1 MRTTT
6 RPTLLAVGAVAT
18 LALSLTACNDGSGTQ
33 GSGAAGPS
41 ASSGASSGSSSA
53 SASGSSSGGSA
64 SVSAAGSSSASSGGG
79 SSTSGG
85 GSSSSGAG
93 GGGVIVACTA
103 KNTSVTFLQSSG
115 HASDSQAADAT
126 LKITNSSGAPCT
138 IVGPTTVVADDD
150 QGKAS
155 PVSGDNSEGGSD
167 AVDVPAGAAVVA
179 DVMYNDVNGQGT
191 ASARYTCPVQASHV
205 KVALPKDVG
214 TTVNVMKADGSP
226 GGVFSVCGTDFKVG
240 AFAAR

>member
-6 RPTLLAVGAVAT
+6 RPALLAVGAVAT

-33 GSGAAGPS
+33 DSGAADTS
-41 ASSGASSGSSSA
+41 ASSAAPSGSA
-53 SASGSSSGGSA
+53 SASASA
-64 SVSAAGSSSASSGGG
+64 SASSGGG
-79 SSTSGG
+79 TSTSGG
-85 GSSSSGAG
+85 GSSSSGTG
-93 GGGVIVACTA
+93 GGGVTAACTA

-115 HASDSQAADAT
+115 HASDAQAADAT

-155 PVSGDNSEGGSD
+155 PVSGDNSEDGSD

-179 DVMYNDVNGQGT
+179 DVLYNDVNSEGT
-191 ASARYTCPVQASHV
+191 ESARYTCPVQASHV

>member
-6 RPTLLAVGAVAT
+6 RPALLAVGAVA
-18 LALSLTACNDGSGTQ
+18 LALSLTACNDDSGTQ
-33 GSGAAGPS
+33 GSGAAGTS
-41 ASSGASSGSSSA
+41 ASSAAPSGSSSA
-53 SASGSSSGGSA
+53 PAAAATSAATSAPGAASASPGGKTSASGGGKTPSG
-64 SVSAAGSSSASSGGG
+64 
-79 SSTSGG
+79 T
-85 GSSSSGAG
+85 G
-93 GGGVIVACTA
+93 GGGATAACTT

-115 HASDSQAADAT
+115 HASDAQPAAAT
-126 LKITNSSGAPCT
+126 IKITNSSGAPCT
-138 IVGPTTVVADDD
+138 IVGPTTVVAADD

-155 PVSGDNSEGGSD
+155 PVSGDNSTAGSE

-179 DVMYNDVNGQGT
+179 DVLYNDVNGEGT
-191 ASARYTCPVQASHV
+191 SSARYTCPVQASHV

-214 TTVNVMKADGSP
+214 TTVNVMKANGSP

>member
-6 RPTLLAVGAVAT
+6 RPALLAVGAVVT

-33 GSGAAGPS
+33 DS
-41 ASSGASSGSSSA
+41 AVGTGASSAAPSGATSAPAAGSA
-53 SASGSSSGGSA
+53 SASAPSGGKT
-64 SVSAAGSSSASSGGG
+64 
-79 SSTSGG
+79 STSGG
-85 GSSSSGAG
+85 GSKPSGTG
-93 GGGVIVACTA
+93 GGGVIAACTT

-115 HASDSQAADAT
+115 HASDAQAAAAT

-138 IVGPTTVVADDD
+138 IVGPTTVVANDD

-155 PVSGDNSEGGSD
+155 PVSGDNSNDGSA
-167 AVDVPAGAAVVA
+167 AVDVPAGATVVA
-179 DVMYNDVNGQGT
+179 DVLYNDVNGEGT
-191 ASARYTCPVQASHV
+191 TSARYTCPVQASHV
-205 KVALPKDVG
+205 KVALPKDAG
-214 TTVNVMKADGSP
+214 TTVNVMKANGSP

>member
-6 RPTLLAVGAVAT
+6 RPALLAVGAVAT

-33 GSGAAGPS
+33 DSAVGTS
-41 ASSGASSGSSSA
+41 ASSAAPSGATSAPASAPAAHSA
-53 SASGSSSGGSA
+53 SAPAAGSA
-64 SVSAAGSSSASSGGG
+64 SAPSGGRT
-79 SSTSGG
+79 STSGG
-85 GSSSSGAG
+85 GSSSSGTG
-93 GGGVIVACTA
+93 GGGVTAACTT

-115 HASDSQAADAT
+115 HASDAQPAAAT

-155 PVSGDNSEGGSD
+155 PVSGDNSKDGSD

-179 DVMYNDVNGQGT
+179 DVLYNDVNSKGT
-191 ASARYTCPVQASHV
+191 TSARYTCPVQASHV

-214 TTVNVMKADGSP
+214 TTVNVMKANGSP

>member
-6 RPTLLAVGAVAT
+6 RPALLAVGAVAT

-33 GSGAAGPS
+33 DSAVGTS
-41 ASSGASSGSSSA
+41 ASSAAPSGATSAPASAPAAHSA
-53 SASGSSSGGSA
+53 SAPAAHSASAPSGGRT
-64 SVSAAGSSSASSGGG
+64 
-79 SSTSGG
+79 STSGG
-85 GSSSSGAG
+85 GNSSSGIG
-93 GGGVIVACTA
+93 GGGVTAACTT

-115 HASDSQAADAT
+115 HASDAQPAAAT

-155 PVSGDNSEGGSD
+155 PVSGDNSKDGSD

-179 DVMYNDVNGQGT
+179 DVLYNDVNSEGT
-191 ASARYTCPVQASHV
+191 TSARYTCPVLASHV

-214 TTVNVMKADGSP
+214 TTVNVMKANGSP

>member
-6 RPTLLAVGAVAT
+6 RPALLAVGAVAT

-33 GSGAAGPS
+33 DSGAADTS
-41 ASSGASSGSSSA
+41 ASSTAPSGSA
-53 SASGSSSGGSA
+53 SASASA
-64 SVSAAGSSSASSGGG
+64 SASSGGG
-79 SSTSGG
+79 TSTSGG
-85 GSSSSGAG
+85 GSSSSGTG
-93 GGGVIVACTA
+93 GGGVTAACTA

-115 HASDSQAADAT
+115 HASDAQAADAT

-155 PVSGDNSEGGSD
+155 PVSGDNSEDGSD

-179 DVMYNDVNGQGT
+179 DVLYNDVNSEGT
-191 ASARYTCPVQASHV
+191 ESARYTCPVQASHV